1 MFLLEIIPGRGAQYA
16 RSSGTKAHLIK
27 VDMSSHTALV
37 KLPSGVRKIFS
48 AYSLVMFGAV
58 SLKNKRLLRN
68 TRSGYWR
75 NFGVN
80 SRTRGVACNPHDHPH
95 GGRTKAIKYP
105 RTPWGKTTKFK

>member
-1 MFLLEIIPGRGAQYA
+1 MFTFIYNKTKRPFSSKLFPNPTYFFLYQLRNNLKVSLLEIIPGRGAQYA

-27 VDMSSHTALV
+27 VDMGSHTALV

-68 TRSGYWR
+68 TRSGY
-75 NFGVN
+75 
-80 SRTRGVACNPHDHPH
+80 
-95 GGRTKAIKYP
+95 
-105 RTPWGKTTKFK
+105 